1 MSLNYTP
8 EIVKLVMSERLK
20 EAEANRM
27 AADSRPR
34 GGRRFSFSLR
44 ALVGLRPANSP
55 IVQTCA
61 C

>member
-1 MSLNYTP
+1 MPLYYSP

-20 EAEANRM
+20 EAESNRL

-34 GGRRFSFSLR
+34 GRSQFSFSLR
-44 ALVGLRPANSP
+44 RLFGLRPTASP
-55 IVQTCA
+55 IAQTCT